1 MELKRKTLN
10 DALQKLVG
18 TPLVS
23 VDFVE
28 DYMQLEWEKSFL
40 TAHTMPILLIA
51 GVEYREDDND
61 YRSAMYR
68 LEGQRLRKAEVVEGE
83 ALNLFFANETLFT
96 ISLRDADY
104 ITAEAFLYRDGD
116 GQLWVA

>member
-10 DALQKLVG
+10 DALQKLLG

-23 VDFVE
+23 VDFVQ

-40 TAHTMPILLIA
+40 TAHTMPVLLIA
-51 GVEYREDDND
+51 GLEYREENYD
-61 YRSAMYR
+61 YRSVMYR
-68 LEGQRLRKAEVVEGE
+68 LEGQRLLRAEVIEGE
-83 ALNLFFANETLFT
+83 VLSLFFANETLFT

-104 ITAEAFLYRDGD
+104 ITAEAFLYRDAD